1 IEGQNFVNYLLE
13 KHKQGDIEFTHKIDR
28 KITFHDSCA
37 WRKLDE
43 EVYDGPRQ
51 LLEIMGADLVE
62 MEHNRN
68 KSLCCGAPLAARNPQ
83 LADEFAEKRVVEA
96 KESGADTIAI
106 SCTGC
111 FALSRKTAEH
121 NLEIFNMTELAQ
133 MAVGEE
139 PLHRIAEI
147 SKGLRTNLITK
158 ISQNPN
164 LLTDKYVIKNGK
176 VERV

>member
-1 IEGQNFVNYLLE
+1 MTFSNNKRFLVDFSIEN
-13 KHKQGDIEFTHKIDR
+13 IEFTHKIDR

-83 LADEFAEKRVVEA
+83 LADEFAE
-96 KESGADTIAI
+96 
-106 SCTGC
+106 
-111 FALSRKTAEH
+111 
-121 NLEIFNMTELAQ
+121 
-133 MAVGEE
+133 
-139 PLHRIAEI
+139 I

-176 VERV
+176 VERL